1 MKMTPFGKMR
11 LSLFPERI
19 IFEEW
24 TNVDQKS
31 ITYDEFFQSCVDAC
45 QDKKIDLRS
54 NWSRFYDA
62 CKSRKIF
69 WTKEP
74 TIFVT
79 PKQTDFKTR
88 ELPTS
93 TEDDFW
99 RVELGYLD
107 NPASAELLN
116 FHNPY
121 AHVMDLATTRYPEL
135 YCYYLA
141 LFKNHTCRNTYNKML
156 QKWLL
161 S

>member
-1 MKMTPFGKMR
+1 MTPFGKMK
-11 LSLFPERI
+11 LSLMPERI
-19 IFEEW
+19 IHKVWNANEGDLTFDELFE
-24 TNVDQKS
+24 
-31 ITYDEFFQSCVDAC
+31 SCVIAC
-45 QDKKIDLRS
+45 KEENIDLRS

-69 WTKEP
+69 WNKEATSFKVP
-74 TIFVT
+74 VASTFVSR
-79 PKQTDFKTR
+79 PVEQA
-88 ELPTS
+88 
-93 TEDDFW
+93 TEEDFW
-99 RVELGYLD
+99 KVELAYLT
-107 NPASAELLN
+107 NPAAGKMLN

-121 AHVMDLATTRYPEL
+121 AHAMDLATTQYPEL